1 MVEVTG
7 AVEGPPG
14 RQAEVPEAA
23 GRQLARV
30 AEGLDGPSVPV
41 PESSGVAGR
50 QLGCVAPVLEAVGE
64 APGRGAGVPEVADSQ
79 RVRVVEG
86 VGGSSVP
93 VSQAS
98 GAPDRQM
105 GCVGEVLEAADG
117 APALVSGVTAVP
129 GPESSGAGP
138 VLVRLAPAQEAMWL
152 EQQLHPRSINGGF
165 LSVLIRG
172 GVSGERVRAACLDVC
187 EDHPQLR
194 GVVTE
199 EGGGARMAI
208 HSAPDVLQ
216 FEEVELAAAPGD
228 ELTAAREW
236 YRTHRVG
243 PWDLTTRSP
252 ITFSLLA
259 HGPDRHTLVVGVHH
273 IAFDGRSKFVL
284 AREFLRALATGPR
297 PSRENHAL
305 PEHPAIDEELDEV
318 VGYWLNAGLL
328 DLPGLVLPRSAGTEP
343 DGTVRPTPRFDLPAE
358 HCARLRELTR
368 RTGVSFFTG
377 LVACAAAVLHGYGNR
392 RFVLGIPVDTSVPE
406 TRDQIG
412 LQVNVVPCL
421 MEVTPGTTFRDL
433 LAAAGEALGLVHRHR
448 RVPFSWVLRELR
460 RRHGVDVSQGAFDRI
475 GVSYPSVA
483 RDLGEVAGLEFDWD
497 FFAPNSTRSFDLIL
511 QLRREGD
518 AAYGRL
524 DFTPAALDQAGARRL
539 TADFTRLLGALT
551 DRPDAPLHT
560 FAEPYVRPAEGPV
573 AAGEAPLVARGSFP
587 ELAAAAATGPAV
599 APVAHC
605 PVEQFLPT
613 SAVTAYRDAGGRVLL
628 DVVDPALGRL
638 GVCDWRAQDPYGI
651 WLTDPAPGCPL
662 RVTDPEGRTLPRGIA
677 GLLGVGDDP
686 RPGGFRAWIDPD
698 GRVRLL
704 GTADQVRQWVGR
716 TLDRAEAETVLAALP
731 GVQEAAVVTGD
742 GGALRVRAAVVP
754 TAGTDGD
761 PRVWRRAVRRA
772 WPTGWPPPTVHVLD
786 RLPRLA
792 SGQVDGVALAAALEK

>member
-1 MVEVTG
+1 MAAEL
-7 AVEGPPG
+7 
-14 RQAEVPEAA
+14 QA
-23 GRQLARV
+23 
-30 AEGLDGPSVPV
+30 
-41 PESSGVAGR
+41 
-50 QLGCVAPVLEAVGE
+50 
-64 APGRGAGVPEVADSQ
+64 
-79 RVRVVEG
+79 
-86 VGGSSVP
+86 
-93 VSQAS
+93 
-98 GAPDRQM
+98 
-105 GCVGEVLEAADG
+105 
-117 APALVSGVTAVP
+117 
-129 GPESSGAGP
+129 SGAGP
-138 VLVRLAPAQEAMWL
+138 VLVRLSPAQEAMWL
-152 EQQLHPRSINGGF
+152 EQQLHPGSINGGF
-165 LSVLIRG
+165 LSVLITG
-172 GVSGERVRAACLDVC
+172 AVSAERVRGACLGVC

-194 GVVTE
+194 GLVTE
-199 EGGGARMAI
+199 GSEARMAI
-208 HSAPDVLQ
+208 RPAPDVLQ
-216 FEEVELAAAPGD
+216 FEELELAAAAGQ
-228 ELTAAREW
+228 ELSAARDW
-236 YRTHRVG
+236 YRAHRIG

-252 ITFSLLA
+252 ITFSLLT

-273 IAFDGRSKFVL
+273 IAFDGRSKFVF

-297 PSRENHAL
+297 PPREDQAL
-305 PEHPAIDEELDEV
+305 PEHPAIDEELDDV
-318 VGYWLNAGLL
+318 VGYWLTAGLL
-328 DLPGLVLPRSAGTEP
+328 DLPGLVLPRSADAEP
-343 DGTVRPTPRFDLPAE
+343 DGTVRPTPRFDLAAA

-368 RTGVSFFTG
+368 RRGVSFFTG

-406 TRDQIG
+406 TRDHIG

-421 MEVTPGTTFRDL
+421 MEVTPETTFREL
-433 LAAAGEALGLVHRHR
+433 LTAAGEALGLVHRHR

-560 FAEPYVRPAEGPV
+560 FAEPYVRPPEHPV
-573 AAGEAPLVARGSFP
+573 PDTDTQPAAARGSFP
-587 ELAAAAATGPAV
+587 ALAAAAATGPA
-599 APVAHC
+599 ATPVVHC

-613 SAVTAYRDAGGRVLL
+613 PAVAAYQRAGGRVLL

-638 GVCDWRAQDPYGI
+638 GVCDWRARDPYGI
-651 WLTDPAPGCPL
+651 WLTAPAPGRPL
-662 RVTDPEGRTLPRGIA
+662 RVTDPEGRTLPRGIV

-686 RPGGFRAWIDPD
+686 RPGGFRAWIDAD

-716 TLDRAEAETVLAALP
+716 TLDRAEAETALAALP

-754 TAGTDGD
+754 APGTDGD
-761 PRVWRRAVRRA
+761 PRAWRRAVRRV
-772 WPTGWPPPTVHVLD
+772 WPAGWPPPTVHVLD

-792 SGQVDGVALAAALEK
+792 SGRIDGVALAAVLEK

>member
-1 MVEVTG
+1 MGDVTEVTDGRSVG
-7 AVEGPPG
+7 A
-14 RQAEVPEAA
+14 
-23 GRQLARV
+23 
-30 AEGLDGPSVPV
+30 
-41 PESSGVAGR
+41 
-50 QLGCVAPVLEAVGE
+50 
-64 APGRGAGVPEVADSQ
+64 
-79 RVRVVEG
+79 
-86 VGGSSVP
+86 
-93 VSQAS
+93 
-98 GAPDRQM
+98 
-105 GCVGEVLEAADG
+105 
-117 APALVSGVTAVP
+117 
-129 GPESSGAGP
+129 P
-138 VLVRLAPAQEAMWL
+138 VLVRLSPAQEAMWL
-152 EQQLHPRSINGGF
+152 EQQLHPGSINGGF
-165 LSVLIRG
+165 LSVLISG
-172 GVSGERVRAACLDVC
+172 GVTAERVRAACLAVC

-194 GVVTE
+194 GLVTE
-199 EGGGARMAI
+199 GAEARMAI
-208 HSAPDVLQ
+208 RPAAEVLQ
-216 FEEVELAAAPGD
+216 FEELGVAAAPGQELAAARD
-228 ELTAAREW
+228 W
-236 YRTHRVG
+236 YRAHRVG

-252 ITFSLLA
+252 ITFSLLT

-273 IAFDGRSKFVL
+273 IAFDGRSKFVF
-284 AREFLRALATGPR
+284 ARQFLRALATGPR

-305 PEHPAIDEELDEV
+305 PEHPAIDEELDDV
-318 VGYWLNAGLL
+318 VQYWLTAGLL
-328 DLPGLVLPRSAGTEP
+328 DLPGLVLPRSAGTAE
-343 DGTVRPTPRFDLPAE
+343 DAAVRPTPRFDLPAE

-406 TRDQIG
+406 TRDHIG
-412 LQVNVVPCL
+412 LQINVVPCL
-421 MEVTPGTTFRDL
+421 MEVTPETTFRDL

-551 DRPDAPLHT
+551 ERPDAPLHT
-560 FAEPYVRPAEGPV
+560 FAESHVRPAEDPV
-573 AAGEAPLVARGSFP
+573 PDGDTDTLPPTARGSFP

-599 APVAHC
+599 TPVVHC

-613 SAVTAYRDAGGRVLL
+613 PAVAAYRSAGGRVLL

-651 WLTDPAPGCPL
+651 RLTDPAPGRPL

-686 RPGGFRAWIDPD
+686 RPGGFRAWIDAD

-754 TAGTDGD
+754 TAGTDPD

-772 WPTGWPPPTVHVLD
+772 WPAGWPPPIVHVLD

-792 SGQVDGVALAAALEK
+792 SGRVDGVALAAALEK